1 MPHAETQVGVAKVFA
16 IPDAI
21 VGAFTL
27 TIESTDFE
35 KKFKI
40 DESKGQDGEVETMF
54 ASDVQYEVDINF
66 TARGATRAAAEAM
79 ASTLADLDPLTTVTL
94 SGYKIA
100 AINRTYLLVG
110 AGKVK
115 LMRDKEATMSMKLK
129 VPKTNATSLTAGSI
143 VG

>member
-1 MPHAETQVGVAKVFA
+1 MPHQETQVGVAKVFA
-16 IPDAI
+16 IPDAV
-21 VGAFTL
+21 VGSFTL

-35 KKFKI
+35 KKFKV
-40 DESKGQDGEVETMF
+40 DESKGQDGEVETMY

-66 TARGATRAAAEAM
+66 MARGATRAAAESM
-79 ASTLADLDPLTTVTL
+79 ASTLADLDPLTTVVL

-115 LMRDKEATMSMKLK
+115 LVRDKECTMSMKLK